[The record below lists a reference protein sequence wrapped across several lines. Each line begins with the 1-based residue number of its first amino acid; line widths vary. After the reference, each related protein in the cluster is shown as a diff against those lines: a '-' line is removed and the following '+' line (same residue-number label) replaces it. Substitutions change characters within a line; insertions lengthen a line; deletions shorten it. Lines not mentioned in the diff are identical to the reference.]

1 MPVNT
6 DYIRKAS
13 FAMNMTIQDFIERE
27 INQSYFIDVRV
38 SFLGYDESK
47 KDDDLTIDEIFE
59 NTHEISST
67 SLQGY
72 FKNLKI
78 RIINDLQVQTVLR
91 DSTERSQL
99 LKDAATPDPKKLDL
113 IQRYR
118 TANERQFSKSLGEL
132 LALQKI
138 RKALN

>member
-1 MPVNT
+1 
-6 DYIRKAS
+6 
-13 FAMNMTIQDFIERE
+13 MNMTIQDFIERE